1 VGTVDGSDGDD
12 DGGGGSLLLRRTP
25 LYQLSKLYELV

>member
-1 VGTVDGSDGDD
+1 MGTVDGSDGDD